1 MIVTM
6 LGSTASVALNESAVC
21 DEALPTLAASVAVYL
36 TIPHCSFLSFYAI
49 SLARGSDILGSR
61 NDDTLG

>member
-49 SLARGSDILGSR
+49 SLARGSDIQSPENHCNLG
-61 NDDTLG
+61 